1 MLDTAY
7 FISASGFFLCRL
19 LPRQKTGK
27 NLVVLLKRQTPT
39 FIFEGELITMAQP
52 QLLVV
57 IAIIAI
63 LIGLLV
69 PAVQTVR

>member
-19 LPRQKTGK
+19 LPWQKTGK
-27 NLVVLLKRQTPT
+27 TLVVLLKRQTPT

>member
-27 NLVVLLKRQTPT
+27 TLVVLLKRQTPT
-39 FIFEGELITMAQP
+39 FILEGELITMTQP

>member
-1 MLDTAY
+1 MLDPAY
-7 FISASGFFLCRL
+7 FITVSGYLRQLSVGKKRVNYRPFYYNGKRRL
-19 LPRQKTGK
+19 L
-27 NLVVLLKRQTPT
+27 
-39 FIFEGELITMAQP
+39 FFEGELFTMAQP

-63 LIGLLV
+63 LIGILV

>member
-7 FISASGFFLCRL
+7 FISASGFFLRRL

-27 NLVVLLKRQTPT
+27 TLVVLLKRQTPT
-39 FIFEGELITMAQP
+39 FILEGELITMTQP